1 MKVKYD
7 REEDILVYE
16 ISDEKIDYAEE
27 MGPVIVH
34 FTRDSKPVMLEILDA
49 SEFLIQAMRVA
60 IRSKGVKKIIL

>member
-1 MKVKYD
+1 MRVKYD

-34 FTRDSKPVMLEILDA
+34 FTKDSKPVMLEILDA
-49 SEFLIQAMRVA
+49 SEFLTQATRIA
-60 IRSKGVKKIIL
+60 IRSKGVKKTVS

>member
-27 MGPVIVH
+27 MA
-34 FTRDSKPVMLEILDA
+34 L
-49 SEFLIQAMRVA
+49 
-60 IRSKGVKKIIL
+60 

>member
-34 FTRDSKPVMLEILDA
+34 FTKDSKPVMLEILDA
-49 SEFLIQAMRVA
+49 SEFLTQAMRVA
-60 IRSKGVKKIIL
+60 IRSKGVKKIIP

>member
-34 FTRDSKPVMLEILDA
+34 FTKDSKPVMLEILDA
-49 SEFLIQAMRVA
+49 SEFLTQVMKVA
-60 IRSKGVKKIIL
+60 IRSKGVKKIIP